1 MKASVAGTRDADVV
15 AASPGPCVAASGA
28 DFLLVLESATVEPG
42 AGR

>member
-15 AASPGPCVAASGA
+15 AASPGPCAASGA